1 MRKRVFGSIFLTA
14 IVTLLLTAG
23 LFLLVV
29 HAGLTRDLRGRL
41 AREGGYI
48 AAAVS
53 TDRDLEEI
61 KALGTLCAD
70 RITLVKKDGT
80 VLYDNETPAAE
91 MENHGTRPEIRR
103 AAETGVGEDSRLS
116 ETLETQTYY
125 YALRLANGDILRIAA
140 TADSAFG
147 ALAGASPW
155 IVLVVLLALLVA
167 ALLAS
172 RLTHVFL
179 APIVSLDLHDPLK
192 NEAYDELSPLLHRID
207 RQNRR
212 INIQMDE
219 LRRRQA
225 EFDDI
230 TARMDEGL
238 VLFSSSG
245 DILFSN
251 NVIHQLF
258 PQDKATGNYLTLC
271 RDAAY
276 VEAVE
281 QALRGGSA
289 HTRMEKNGRIWSL
302 AASSVAEEGAGH
314 AAVLLIVDVTER
326 EQAEQQRQEFTA
338 NVSHELKTPLT
349 SISGYAELIESGM
362 AQGDQAKTFAAEI
375 HKSANRL
382 LTLIND
388 IIRLSQM
395 DAPMPSLKF
404 EPVDLAQIAANTFE
418 QLEMSARKADVSLQ
432 LDARHAVVEADR
444 QMMDELLYNLCDNA
458 IRYNVRGGSV
468 RLEVRPV
475 RDKVI
480 VCVQDTGIGIS
491 PENQE
496 HVFERFY
503 RVDKSRSK
511 ATGGTGLG
519 LAIVKHIAVKHNAQI
534 TLESEL
540 GRGTTISVTF
550 DRCFK
555 A

>member
-1 MRKRVFGSIFLTA
+1 MKKKIFKYFACMIAVAIVVTTVLLSWVNYGMFQNRVMDDLRTYGRVFSSILPDSEETAEGEAFARLTKEGLR
-14 IVTLLLTAG
+14 VTL
-23 LFLLVV
+23 V
-29 HAGLTRDLRGRL
+29 HP
-41 AREGGYI
+41 
-48 AAAVS
+48 
-53 TDRDLEEI
+53 
-61 KALGTLCAD
+61 
-70 RITLVKKDGT
+70 DGS
-80 VLYDNETPAAE
+80 VYYDNFADPKT
-91 MENHGTRPEIRR
+91 MENHGGRPEIDE
-103 AAETGVGEDSRLS
+103 ALENGEGSSVRNSDTVDSS
-116 ETLETQTYY
+116 TFY
-125 YALRLANGDILRIAA
+125 YAVRMENGDILRLAQEASSIWSIYMR
-140 TADSAFG
+140 SAP
-147 ALAGASPW
+147 L
-155 IVLVVLLALLVA
+155 ILLLA
-167 ALLAS
+167 AS
-172 RLTHVFL
+172 M
-179 APIVSLDLHDPLK
+179 AIVSL
-192 NEAYDELSPLLHRID
+192 ELAHLL
-207 RQNRR
+207 
-212 INIQMDE
+212 
-219 LRRRQA
+219 
-225 EFDDI
+225 
-230 TARMDEGL
+230 TARL
-238 VLFSSSG
+238 VQPIEQMTSHL
-245 DILFSN
+245 N
-251 NVIHQLF
+251 NVS
-258 PQDKATGNYLTLC
+258 G
-271 RDAAY
+271 
-276 VEAVE
+276 
-281 QALRGGSA
+281 
-289 HTRMEKNGRIWSL
+289 
-302 AASSVAEEGAGH
+302 VARYPELEPFMDM
-314 AAVLLIVDVTER
+314 I
-326 EQAEQQRQEFTA
+326 EQQHEEILRSANMRVEFTA

-404 EPVDLAQIAANTFE
+404 EPVDLAQIASNTFE

>member
-1 MRKRVFGSIFLTA
+1 
-14 IVTLLLTAG
+14 
-23 LFLLVV
+23 
-29 HAGLTRDLRGRL
+29 
-41 AREGGYI
+41 
-48 AAAVS
+48 
-53 TDRDLEEI
+53 
-61 KALGTLCAD
+61 
-70 RITLVKKDGT
+70 
-80 VLYDNETPAAE
+80 
-91 MENHGTRPEIRR
+91 
-103 AAETGVGEDSRLS
+103 
-116 ETLETQTYY
+116 
-125 YALRLANGDILRIAA
+125 
-140 TADSAFG
+140 
-147 ALAGASPW
+147 
-155 IVLVVLLALLVA
+155 
-167 ALLAS
+167 
-172 RLTHVFL
+172 
-179 APIVSLDLHDPLK
+179 
-192 NEAYDELSPLLHRID
+192 
-207 RQNRR
+207 
-212 INIQMDE
+212 
-219 LRRRQA
+219 
-225 EFDDI
+225 
-230 TARMDEGL
+230 
-238 VLFSSSG
+238 
-245 DILFSN
+245 
-251 NVIHQLF
+251 
-258 PQDKATGNYLTLC
+258 
-271 RDAAY
+271 
-276 VEAVE
+276 
-281 QALRGGSA
+281 
-289 HTRMEKNGRIWSL
+289 
-302 AASSVAEEGAGH
+302 
-314 AAVLLIVDVTER
+314 
-326 EQAEQQRQEFTA
+326 
-338 NVSHELKTPLT
+338 
-349 SISGYAELIESGM
+349 M
-362 AQGDQAKTFAAEI
+362 AQGEQAKTFAAEI

-404 EPVDLAQIAANTFE
+404 EPVELAQIAANTFE